1 MSGVNSVKRLVFSIF
16 IAFFSTFL
24 CFVLLYF
31 SKGSIAYAN
40 GVNSQSKEFVQRI
53 EQNLGLDK
61 PLLEQYK
68 IWLFKAL
75 KGDLGVSFLSG
86 ESVLKLIKERIFNT
100 FILGFNALM
109 LLFLLSVF
117 LALLGYYYKE
127 SFIDKII
134 TFLAFNFFALPP
146 FVLAL
151 LFVLIF
157 GIFWKILPV
166 MGSSD
171 IGFEDDFLNRLEH
184 LILPVLVLVLSHLAL
199 FLRIAR
205 NFINESFSQIF
216 IQNLYARA
224 LREKDIYFLVLK
236 YSLSPIVAYFG
247 GSALSFMMGTY
258 VVESVFAYEGL
269 GSLLFKSIIFKD
281 YPVVL
286 ALIFFSVLLAAFFTF
301 LSDIV
306 ARILNPRLRRLDFV

>member
-1 MSGVNSVKRLVFSIF
+1 MLKRLVFSIF

-24 CFVLLYF
+24 CFILLYF

-40 GVNSQSKEFVQRI
+40 GINSQSKEFIQRI
-53 EQNLGLDK
+53 EQNLGLNK

-68 IWLFKAL
+68 IWFFKAL

-86 ESVLKLIKERIFNT
+86 EKVTKLIKERIFNT
-100 FILGFNALM
+100 LILGFSALM
-109 LLFLLSVF
+109 LLFLLSIF

-151 LFVLIF
+151 FFVLIF
-157 GIFWKILPV
+157 GIFWKVLPV

-224 LREKDIYFLVLK
+224 LKEKDIYFLVLK

-269 GSLLFKSIIFKD
+269 GTLLFKSIIFKD

>member
-1 MSGVNSVKRLVFSIF
+1 MLKRLVFSIF

-100 FILGFNALM
+100 FILGFNALI

>member
-1 MSGVNSVKRLVFSIF
+1 MLKRLVFSIVV
-16 IAFFSTFL
+16 AFFSTFL

-100 FILGFNALM
+100 FILGFSALM

-117 LALLGYYYKE
+117 LALLGYSYKE

-199 FLRIAR
+199 FLRITR

>member
-1 MSGVNSVKRLVFSIF
+1 MLKRLVFSIVV
-16 IAFFSTFL
+16 AFFSTFL

-31 SKGSIAYAN
+31 SKGSIAYTN

-286 ALIFFSVLLAAFFTF
+286 ALIFFSVLLAAFFAF

>member
-1 MSGVNSVKRLVFSIF
+1 MLKRLVFSIF

-24 CFVLLYF
+24 CFVLLHF
-31 SKGSIAYAN
+31 SKGSVAYAN

-75 KGDLGVSFLSG
+75 RGDLGVSFLSG

-100 FILGFNALM
+100 FILGFSALM

-281 YPVVL
+281 YSVVL
-286 ALIFFSVLLAAFFTF
+286 VLIFFSVLLAAFFTF

>member
-1 MSGVNSVKRLVFSIF
+1 MLKRLVFSIVV
-16 IAFFSTFL
+16 AFFSTFL

-100 FILGFNALM
+100 FILGFSALM

-157 GIFWKILPV
+157 GIFWNFLPV

-258 VVESVFAYEGL
+258 VIESVFAYEGL

>member
-1 MSGVNSVKRLVFSIF
+1 MLKRLVFSIVV
-16 IAFFSTFL
+16 AFFSTFL
-24 CFVLLYF
+24 CFVLLHF

>member
-1 MSGVNSVKRLVFSIF
+1 MLKRLVFSIVV
-16 IAFFSTFL
+16 AFFSTFL

-100 FILGFNALM
+100 FILGFSALM

-258 VVESVFAYEGL
+258 VVESVFAYKGL

-281 YPVVL
+281 YPIVL

>member
-1 MSGVNSVKRLVFSIF
+1 MLKRLVFSIVV
-16 IAFFSTFL
+16 AFFSTFL

-100 FILGFNALM
+100 FILGFSALM

-224 LREKDIYFLVLK
+224 LREKDVYFLVLK

-286 ALIFFSVLLAAFFTF
+286 AVIFFSVLLAAFFTF

>member
-1 MSGVNSVKRLVFSIF
+1 MLKRLVFSIF

-100 FILGFNALM
+100 FILGFSALM

-157 GIFWKILPV
+157 GIFWKILPA

-258 VVESVFAYEGL
+258 VIESVFAYEGL

>member
-1 MSGVNSVKRLVFSIF
+1 MLKRLVFSIF

-100 FILGFNALM
+100 FILGFSALM

-184 LILPVLVLVLSHLAL
+184 LILPVLVLVLSHLVL

-258 VVESVFAYEGL
+258 VIESVFAYEGL

>member
-1 MSGVNSVKRLVFSIF
+1 MLKRLVFSIF

-24 CFVLLYF
+24 CFVLLHF

-86 ESVLKLIKERIFNT
+86 ESVLKLIKERNFNT
-100 FILGFNALM
+100 FILGFSALM

-306 ARILNPRLRRLDFV
+306 ARILNPRLRRLNFV

>member
-1 MSGVNSVKRLVFSIF
+1 MLKRLVFSIF

-100 FILGFNALM
+100 FILGFSALM

-117 LALLGYYYKE
+117 LALLGYSYKE

-258 VVESVFAYEGL
+258 VIESVFAYEGL

>member
-1 MSGVNSVKRLVFSIF
+1 MLKRLVFSIF

-24 CFVLLYF
+24 CFVLLHF

-100 FILGFNALM
+100 FILGFSALM

-157 GIFWKILPV
+157 GIFWQVLPIT
-166 MGSSD
+166 GTSD

-205 NFINESFSQIF
+205 NFINETFSQIF
-216 IQNLYARA
+216 VQNLYARA
-224 LREKDIYFLVLK
+224 LREKDIYFLVLR
-236 YSLSPIVAYFG
+236 YSLSPIIAYFG

-269 GSLLFKSIIFKD
+269 GSLLFESILFKD
-281 YPVVL
+281 FPMAL

-301 LSDIV
+301 LSDV
-306 ARILNPRLRRLDFV
+306 FAWILNPRLKRLKFV

>member
-1 MSGVNSVKRLVFSIF
+1 MLKRLVFSIF

-40 GVNSQSKEFVQRI
+40 GVNSQSKEFIQRI

-100 FILGFNALM
+100 FILGFSALM

-184 LILPVLVLVLSHLAL
+184 LIFPILVLVLSHLAL

>member
-1 MSGVNSVKRLVFSIF
+1 MLKRLVFSIF

-24 CFVLLYF
+24 CFVLLHF

-40 GVNSQSKEFVQRI
+40 GVNSQSKEFIQRI

-68 IWLFKAL
+68 IWLFRAL

-100 FILGFNALM
+100 FILGFGALM

-134 TFLAFNFFALPP
+134 TFLAFNFFALPS

-306 ARILNPRLRRLDFV
+306 ARILNPRLRRFDFV

>member
-1 MSGVNSVKRLVFSIF
+1 MLKRLVFSIVV
-16 IAFFSTFL
+16 AFFSTFL

-40 GVNSQSKEFVQRI
+40 GVNSQSKEFIQRI

-100 FILGFNALM
+100 FILGFGALM

-134 TFLAFNFFALPP
+134 TFLAFNFFALPS

>member
-1 MSGVNSVKRLVFSIF
+1 MLKRLVFSIF

-24 CFVLLYF
+24 CFVLLHF

-75 KGDLGVSFLSG
+75 KGDLRVSFLSG

-100 FILGFNALM
+100 FFLGFSALM

-258 VVESVFAYEGL
+258 VVESVFAYKGL

-281 YPVVL
+281 YPIVL

>member
-1 MSGVNSVKRLVFSIF
+1 MLKRLVFSIF

-68 IWLFKAL
+68 ILAFKAL

-100 FILGFNALM
+100 FILGFSALM

-117 LALLGYYYKE
+117 LALLGYSYKE

-134 TFLAFNFFALPP
+134 TFLAFNFFTLPP

-151 LFVLIF
+151 LFVLVF

-224 LREKDIYFLVLK
+224 LREKDIYFLVLR
-236 YSLSPIVAYFG
+236 YSLSPIIAYFG

>member
-1 MSGVNSVKRLVFSIF
+1 MLKRLVFSIF

-24 CFVLLYF
+24 CFVLLHF

-100 FILGFNALM
+100 FILGFSALM

-236 YSLSPIVAYFG
+236 YSLSSIVAYFG

-258 VVESVFAYEGL
+258 VVESVFAYKGL

-281 YPVVL
+281 YPIVL

>member
-1 MSGVNSVKRLVFSIF
+1 MLKRLVFSIVV
-16 IAFFSTFL
+16 AFFSTFL

-100 FILGFNALM
+100 FILGFSTLM

-117 LALLGYYYKE
+117 LALLGYSYKE

>member
-1 MSGVNSVKRLVFSIF
+1 MLKRLVFSIVV
-16 IAFFSTFL
+16 AFFSTFL
-24 CFVLLYF
+24 CFILLYF
-31 SKGSIAYAN
+31 SKGGIAYAN
-40 GVNSQSKEFVQRI
+40 GVNSQNKEFVQRI

-100 FILGFNALM
+100 FILGFSALM

>member
-1 MSGVNSVKRLVFSIF
+1 MLKRLVFSIVV
-16 IAFFSTFL
+16 AFFSTFL
-24 CFVLLYF
+24 CFVLLHF

-100 FILGFNALM
+100 FILGFSALM

-184 LILPVLVLVLSHLAL
+184 FILPVLVLVLSHLAL

-224 LREKDIYFLVLK
+224 LREKDIYFLVLR
-236 YSLSPIVAYFG
+236 YSLSPIIAYFG

>member
-1 MSGVNSVKRLVFSIF
+1 MLKRLVFSIF

-127 SFIDKII
+127 SFIDKSI

-247 GSALSFMMGTY
+247 GSALSFIMGTY

-286 ALIFFSVLLAAFFTF
+286 ALIFFSVLLAIFFTF

>member
-1 MSGVNSVKRLVFSIF
+1 MLKRLVFSIF

-100 FILGFNALM
+100 FILGFSALM

-184 LILPVLVLVLSHLAL
+184 LILPVLVLILSHLAL

-258 VVESVFAYEGL
+258 VIESVFAYEGL

>member
-1 MSGVNSVKRLVFSIF
+1 MLKRLVFSIVV
-16 IAFFSTFL
+16 AFFSTFL

-31 SKGSIAYAN
+31 SKGSIAYTN

-157 GIFWKILPV
+157 GIFGKILPV

>member
-1 MSGVNSVKRLVFSIF
+1 MLKRLVFSIF

-24 CFVLLYF
+24 CFVLLHF

-40 GVNSQSKEFVQRI
+40 GVNSQSKEFIQRI

-100 FILGFNALM
+100 FILGFSALM

-127 SFIDKII
+127 SFIDKSI

-258 VVESVFAYEGL
+258 VVESVFAYKGL

-281 YPVVL
+281 YPIVL

>member
-1 MSGVNSVKRLVFSIF
+1 MLKRLVFSIF

-24 CFVLLYF
+24 CFVLLHF

-100 FILGFNALM
+100 FILGFSALM

-127 SFIDKII
+127 SFIDKSI

-247 GSALSFMMGTY
+247 GSALSFIMGTY

>member
-1 MSGVNSVKRLVFSIF
+1 MLKRLVFSIVV
-16 IAFFSTFL
+16 AFFSTFL
-24 CFVLLYF
+24 CFVLLHF

-40 GVNSQSKEFVQRI
+40 GVNSQSKEFIQRI

-68 IWLFKAL
+68 IWLFRAL

-100 FILGFNALM
+100 FILGFGALM

-134 TFLAFNFFALPP
+134 TFLAFNFFALPS

>member
-1 MSGVNSVKRLVFSIF
+1 MLKRLVFSIF

-40 GVNSQSKEFVQRI
+40 GVNSQSKEFIQRI

-100 FILGFNALM
+100 FILGFSALM

-117 LALLGYYYKE
+117 LALLGYSYKE

>member
-1 MSGVNSVKRLVFSIF
+1 MLKRLVFSIF

-53 EQNLGLDK
+53 EQNLGIDK

-68 IWLFKAL
+68 IWLFKVL

-100 FILGFNALM
+100 LILGFSALM

-127 SFIDKII
+127 NFIDKII

-171 IGFEDDFLNRLEH
+171 IGFEDDFLNRLKH
-184 LILPVLVLVLSHLAL
+184 LILPILVLVLSHLAL

-224 LREKDIYFLVLK
+224 LKEKDIYFLVLK

-269 GSLLFKSIIFKD
+269 GTLLFKSIIFKD

>member
-1 MSGVNSVKRLVFSIF
+1 MLKRLVFSIVV
-16 IAFFSTFL
+16 AFFSTFL
-24 CFVLLYF
+24 CFVLLHF

-61 PLLEQYK
+61 PLLGQYK

-100 FILGFNALM
+100 FILGFSALM

-117 LALLGYYYKE
+117 LALLGYSYKE

-184 LILPVLVLVLSHLAL
+184 LILPVLVLVLSHLVL

>member
-1 MSGVNSVKRLVFSIF
+1 MLKRLVFSIVV
-16 IAFFSTFL
+16 AFFSTFL
-24 CFVLLYF
+24 CFVLLHF

-40 GVNSQSKEFVQRI
+40 GVNLQSKEFVQRI

-68 IWLFKAL
+68 IWLFKVL

-100 FILGFNALM
+100 FILGFSALM

-247 GSALSFMMGTY
+247 GSALSFMIGTY

>member
-1 MSGVNSVKRLVFSIF
+1 MLKRLVFSIVV
-16 IAFFSTFL
+16 AFFSTFL

-31 SKGSIAYAN
+31 SKGSIAYTN

-286 ALIFFSVLLAAFFTF
+286 ALIFFSVLLAAFFYIF
-301 LSDIV
+301 K
-306 ARILNPRLRRLDFV
+306 

>member
-1 MSGVNSVKRLVFSIF
+1 MLKRLVFSIF

-24 CFVLLYF
+24 CFVLLHF
-31 SKGSIAYAN
+31 SKGSVAYAN

-68 IWLFKAL
+68 IWLFKIL

-100 FILGFNALM
+100 LTLGFSALM

-117 LALLGYYYKE
+117 LALLGYSYKE

>member
-1 MSGVNSVKRLVFSIF
+1 MLKRLVFSIVV
-16 IAFFSTFL
+16 AFFSTFL

-31 SKGSIAYAN
+31 SKGSIAYTN

>member
-1 MSGVNSVKRLVFSIF
+1 MLKRLVFSIVV
-16 IAFFSTFL
+16 AFFSTFL

-75 KGDLGVSFLSG
+75 KGDLGVSFLNG

-100 FILGFNALM
+100 FILGFSALM

-117 LALLGYYYKE
+117 LALLGYSYKE

-286 ALIFFSVLLAAFFTF
+286 VLIFFSVLLAAFFTF

>member
-1 MSGVNSVKRLVFSIF
+1 MLKRLVFSIVV
-16 IAFFSTFL
+16 AFFSTFL

-53 EQNLGLDK
+53 EQNLGLNK

-100 FILGFNALM
+100 FILGFSALM

-258 VVESVFAYEGL
+258 VVESVFAYEGF

>member
-1 MSGVNSVKRLVFSIF
+1 MLKRLVFSIF

-24 CFVLLYF
+24 CFVLLHF
-31 SKGSIAYAN
+31 SKGSVAYAN

-75 KGDLGVSFLSG
+75 RGDLGVSFLSG

-100 FILGFNALM
+100 FILGFSALM

>member
-1 MSGVNSVKRLVFSIF
+1 MLKRLVFSIF

-24 CFVLLYF
+24 CFVLLHF

-40 GVNSQSKEFVQRI
+40 GVNSQSKEFIQRI

-100 FILGFNALM
+100 FILGFGALM

-166 MGSSD
+166 IGSSD

-286 ALIFFSVLLAAFFTF
+286 VLIFFSVLLATFFTF

-306 ARILNPRLRRLDFV
+306 VRILNPRLRRLDFV